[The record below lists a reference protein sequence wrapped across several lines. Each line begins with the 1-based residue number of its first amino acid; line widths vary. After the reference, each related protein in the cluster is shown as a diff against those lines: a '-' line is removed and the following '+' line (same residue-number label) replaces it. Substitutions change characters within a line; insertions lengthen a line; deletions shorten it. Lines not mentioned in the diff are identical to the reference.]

1 MAGVGCGDD
10 PEDLDAS
17 TESTGAEPT
26 TSTTAPPAITSTTD
40 LPDPGDGS
48 PASTTTFGGGSS
60 GGVEDT
66 VFGMSDDM
74 PLVADIPDIKQG
86 LLGPNTW
93 VWIQQVTPISGR
105 AELEGQAW
113 FYVQDPAFGE
123 HMGLRVRLAAG
134 DAAPSPER
142 AVDLEGWVVTDEQGW
157 LLELDWAAEGGAA
170 QAVQPRSVRISALL
184 ATDAAAL
191 DDALVEVVESSR
203 LVVRRRG
210 PVAGTVLVSGT
221 TTRGA
226 VLVDLRPFGL
236 ADETDLPPGTQLSRL
251 RGVAELDGSAPVIL
265 PRSSDD
271 LVVLE

>member
-1 MAGVGCGDD
+1 MVGVGCGDD

-113 FYVQDPAFGE
+113 FYVQDPTFGE

-170 QAVQPRSVRISALL
+170 L
-184 ATDAAAL
+184 
-191 DDALVEVVESSR
+191 
-203 LVVRRRG
+203 
-210 PVAGTVLVSGT
+210 
-221 TTRGA
+221 
-226 VLVDLRPFGL
+226 
-236 ADETDLPPGTQLSRL
+236 PGTYPPNAQTRAAYEAW
-251 RGVAELDGSAPVIL
+251 RKARAK
-265 PRSSDD
+265 
-271 LVVLE
+271 